1 MTDLDENTQPLVE
14 PTTTAQKF
22 ELLLKDFSAY
32 IDTGKTLTAR
42 MKVLQKEVTKATK
55 PGRRRVV
62 KSVSDDSDSDI
73 PKRPSALQKPVKIS
87 DELCVFLGFEL
98 GEHSRQD
105 VTRAINKYIKDSDI
119 QDPANRRFIK
129 LDDTEA
135 GKKLKV
141 LLRDP
146 DQPVTFFNI
155 QRYLKPHYPP
165 KAEPATPRE
174 TPRETP
180 LETPRETP
188 RETPLETPLETP
200 RLPPPITRQP
210 SKHPDV
216 VADAEVVTEEAP
228 KAPTKRRVVRRTTG

>member
-1 MTDLDENTQPLVE
+1 MTDVENTQPLEE

-22 ELLLKDFSAY
+22 ELLLKDFSAHV
-32 IDTGKTLTAR
+32 DMGKTLTAR

-55 PGRRRVV
+55 PGKRRAV
-62 KSVSDDSDSDI
+62 KSVSDDSDSDT

-87 DELCVFLGFEL
+87 DELCTFLGFEV
-98 GEHSRQD
+98 GTEHSRQD
-105 VTRAINKYIKDSDI
+105 VTKAVNKYIKDNDI

-155 QRYLKPHYPP
+155 QRYLKPHYPS
-165 KAEPATPRE
+165 KDEPE
-174 TPRETP
+174 TPKTTE
-180 LETPRETP
+180 
-188 RETPLETPLETP
+188 
-200 RLPPPITRQP
+200 PPPVTRQP
-210 SKHPDV
+210 AKPLAV
-216 VADAEVVTEEAP
+216 VEDAAVVTEEAP
-228 KAPTKRRVVRRTTG
+228 KAPTKRRVVRRTTS